1 MNRGGANP
9 SRRHLLPV
17 ASLSRLPY
25 WLLVVMLLGV
35 LAVWS
40 VVREEDYR
48 VIFRAVSRGIVTTL
62 YVSVI
67 SYAAAAAIGLLFGL
81 MRASHR
87 RVLREAASV
96 YIEVVRGVP
105 MLVILYYVAFVAAPA
120 LVVLI
125 NRLAEPLIAAGWLQ
139 PLSVRRIDFVWR
151 AIIALTVGYSAF
163 LAEIF
168 RAGIEAVPRGQLEAA
183 LSLGMSRRQAML
195 RVVLPQAARTVLP
208 PLGNDFVAM
217 IKDSA
222 LVSVLGVQ
230 DITQQAKVYSASS
243 FRFFETYN
251 TVAFLYLVLTIS
263 LSLLVRG
270 LERRLRRHVSTA
282 HPVGKCF
289 SCQNPV
295 VDEGADDYPRRD
307 VEVFDRALDVIHGR
321 DTGTDHGLQRI
332 IRTQKLLGERS
343 LELLL
348 ARAHVRRRQEP
359 LFHAR
364 RKMIGHQ
371 AGKGKPSTCQ

>member
-1 MNRGGANP
+1 MNRGGASP

-35 LAVWS
+35 LGVWS

-67 SYAAAAAIGLLFGL
+67 SYAAAAAVGLLFGL
-81 MRASHR
+81 MRVSHR

-151 AIIALTVGYSAF
+151 AIMALTIGYSAF

-208 PLGNDFVAM
+208 PLGNDFVAI

-282 HPVGKCF
+282 HP
-289 SCQNPV
+289 S
-295 VDEGADDYPRRD
+295 R
-307 VEVFDRALDVIHGR
+307 
-321 DTGTDHGLQRI
+321 
-332 IRTQKLLGERS
+332 
-343 LELLL
+343 
-348 ARAHVRRRQEP
+348 
-359 LFHAR
+359 
-364 RKMIGHQ
+364 
-371 AGKGKPSTCQ
+371 